1 MIGFIILL
9 LRIFAGDLFFE
20 KIALKLLPVF
30 ITLITKQIVN
40 TIASQIVFLNR
51 SSKILA
57 LDNFRAFNIF
67 LYFNFYFD
75 CFMGIISAVIR
86 LIKAFIIDIL
96 MIPSKLILKLTLF
109 HFLVHYISQIIGLSY
124 SLMGRHYE
132 RMDNA
137 YGCYSGFL
145 HM

>member
-1 MIGFIILL
+1 MYFFVRYFVLVLIGFIILL

-30 ITLITKQIVN
+30 ITLTFKQLVN
-40 TIASQIVFLNR
+40 RVASQFIFLNR

-96 MIPSKLILKLTLF
+96 MIPSKLILKLILF
-109 HFLVHYISQIIGLSY
+109 YFLIYFICLNV
-124 SLMGRHYE
+124 
-132 RMDNA
+132 
-137 YGCYSGFL
+137 
-145 HM
+145 

>member
-51 SSKILA
+51 TSKILA

-67 LYFNFYFD
+67 VLLRHIFGWKQQFVN
-75 CFMGIISAVIR
+75 
-86 LIKAFIIDIL
+86 
-96 MIPSKLILKLTLF
+96 TLCA
-109 HFLVHYISQIIGLSY
+109 Q
-124 SLMGRHYE
+124 
-132 RMDNA
+132 
-137 YGCYSGFL
+137 
-145 HM
+145 